1 MAYGDSK
8 DSKPKK
14 GTTTVKLKDDDGK
27 KKKVTFKTGGL
38 HRALG
43 VPMDEDLPTGIMTK
57 IKNSKVGDM
66 VTVKGKK
73 IKVTDRLKKQ
83 AVLGLN
89 LSKGSR
95 K

>member
-1 MAYGDSK
+1 
-8 DSKPKK
+8 
-14 GTTTVKLKDDDGK
+14 
-27 KKKVTFKTGGL
+27 
-38 HRALG
+38 
-43 VPMDEDLPTGIMTK
+43 MDEDLPSGIMTK
-57 IKNSKVGDM
+57 IKNSKIGDM

-73 IKVTDRLKKQ
+73 IKVTDKLKKQ